1 MQGESVRNRISCMLL
16 QKQVDSDRNTRELCK
31 AKGGHMKFEEGQA
44 PIYTVYDVADMLQ
57 ISHHTVRNWART
69 KNISSTKY
77 GREFRFSE
85 SDVQRFVERSRIE
98 HVEPEAVPT

>member
-1 MQGESVRNRISCMLL
+1 
-16 QKQVDSDRNTRELCK
+16 
-31 AKGGHMKFEEGQA
+31 MKFKEGEA
-44 PIYTVYDVADMLQ
+44 PIYTVYDVADILQ

-85 SDVQRFVERSRIE
+85 KDVESFVARSRIE
-98 HVEPEAVPT
+98 AIGTGAVPA